1 MYIITAWMY
10 YVAVYG
16 TCAVIGAKQ
25 LQRQVFDGQ
34 AEATVAAAEALRLE
48 ATGRLVEL
56 SLVCAALDSA
66 LRIDPQARIVELL
79 TRPTDNCD
87 RRRPRL
93 HKSRSAQDH

>member
-48 ATGRLVEL
+48 ATGHLVEL
-56 SLVCAALDSA
+56 S
-66 LRIDPQARIVELL
+66 
-79 TRPTDNCD
+79 
-87 RRRPRL
+87 
-93 HKSRSAQDH
+93 